1 MAILD
6 AIRRQRDRILET
18 LSGIDRLEVF
28 PSDANFVL
36 FRGAFS
42 PGRVWEALLE
52 HGVLV
57 RDLSMVVP
65 GCLRVTAGTP
75 EETTAF
81 LDALRVVLADPSSGH
96 EHPAEGS
103 ESW

>member
-1 MAILD
+1 
-6 AIRRQRDRILET
+6 
-18 LSGIDRLEVF
+18 
-28 PSDANFVL
+28 VL
-36 FRGAFS
+36 FRGAFE
-42 PGRVWEALLE
+42 PARVWNMLLD

-81 LDALRVVLADPSSGH
+81 LDALEAVLADPASAAPGGESS
-96 EHPAEGS
+96 
-103 ESW
+103 W